1 MLVRKR
7 GFAHQKV
14 PVYQDGDSGVQ
25 KPVAIGDSKAIP
37 LRIVTA
43 ATRASLPGGAVRVG
57 EA

>member
-25 KPVAIGDSKAIP
+25 KPGAVGTSQAIP
-37 LRIVTA
+37 VRIVTA
-43 ATRASLPGGAVRVG
+43 PRARAFKRVPFKVG